1 MKNKKFKNEVMS
13 KDQYKALK
21 GKFNSKKQKKGG
33 KK

>member
-13 KDQYKALK
+13 KDQYRAKK
-21 GKFNSKKQKKGG
+21 GKFNKKKKRKGG